1 MHPSGS
7 PEQPAPSSGPLPVPP
22 PVHRDRRKRA
32 VGWQSKDVLRASA
45 LIIAI
50 YVVLRLLWVAHE
62 LFFVVF
68 LGALF
73 GLAVASAVD
82 RLERFRIPRG
92 IGAAMVVIGFLAI
105 LTGFGAWMAPT
116 LRQQSRELRVKL
128 PEAADKVEGWI
139 NTHQSGLVGLLLGNS
154 DSDSDST
161 NAATNADSAS
171 TARQRRDVVVAAA
184 SDHDSATLTAQTA
197 KGANSSDSSAK
208 GTDTVTVKKATAASS
223 LKARIGARMGS
234 ATHYLFPFLSSTLTA
249 FGGILLIIFL
259 SVYIGAEP
267 ATYRS
272 GMMHLFPQRTR
283 RRAGEVLAAM
293 AVALR
298 KWLVTQLIA
307 MAVIG
312 AVTTIVLLVLKVKAA
327 FALGLLAGLFEFIPT
342 IGPILSAVPAIA
354 MGFLDS
360 PEKALF
366 IGIAYIGIQ
375 FLENHILIPLLMR
388 GGVDL
393 PPALTVISQALM
405 AMVFGF
411 IGLMVAVPLLA
422 AVMVP
427 IKMLYVQDV
436 VGDRLDALDAD
447 DDDDDDDDD

>member
-1 MHPSGS
+1 M
-7 PEQPAPSSGPLPVPP
+7 
-22 PVHRDRRKRA
+22 
-32 VGWQSKDVLRASA
+32 GWQSKDVLRAAA
-45 LIIAI
+45 LIIGI
-50 YVVLRLLWVAHE
+50 YVILRLLWVAHE

-73 GLAVASAVD
+73 GLAVSSAVD

-92 IGAAMVVIGFLAI
+92 VGAAMVVIGFLAI
-105 LTGFGAWMAPT
+105 LGGFGAWMAPT

-128 PEAADKVEGWI
+128 PEAIDKVESWI
-139 NTHQSGLVGLLLGNS
+139 NTHQNGLLGLMLGNS
-154 DSDSDST
+154 DTDTDST
-161 NAATNADSAS
+161 QEGPTADSAKAGGGGDS
-171 TARQRRDVVVAAA
+171 VSRAQERRDVVAAA
-184 SDHDSATLTAQTA
+184 VSGQDSARLTASTVRA
-197 KGANSSDSSAK
+197 GSSGDSASR
-208 GTDTVTVKKATAASS
+208 GTDTVTVKKATPASS
-223 LKARIGARMGS
+223 LKARLSARMGG
-234 ATHYLFPFLSSTLTA
+234 ATRYLFPFLTSTLSA
-249 FGGILLIIFL
+249 FGGVLLIIFL

-272 GMMHLFPQRTR
+272 GLMHLFPQRSR
-283 RRAGEVLAAM
+283 KRAGEVLAAM

-307 MAVIG
+307 MAAIG
-312 AVTTIVLLVLKVKAA
+312 AVTTVVLLVLKVKAA

-366 IGIAYIGIQ
+366 IGVAYIGIQ

-393 PPALTVISQALM
+393 PPALTVISQAM
-405 AMVFGF
+405 MTMVFGF

-436 VGDRLDALDAD
+436 VGDRMDVLDED
-447 DDDDDDDDD
+447 DEDDEDDPN

>member
-1 MHPSGS
+1 M
-7 PEQPAPSSGPLPVPP
+7 
-22 PVHRDRRKRA
+22 
-32 VGWQSKDVLRASA
+32 GWQSKDVLRAAA
-45 LIIAI
+45 LIIGI
-50 YVVLRLLWVAHE
+50 YVILRLLWVAHE

-73 GLAVASAVD
+73 GLAVSSAVD

-92 IGAAMVVIGFLAI
+92 VGAAMVVIGFLAI
-105 LTGFGAWMAPT
+105 LGGFGAWMAPT

-128 PEAADKVEGWI
+128 PEAIDKVESWI
-139 NTHQSGLVGLLLGNS
+139 NTHQNGLLGLMLGNS
-154 DSDSDST
+154 DTDTDST
-161 NAATNADSAS
+161 QEGPTADSAKAGGGGDS
-171 TARQRRDVVVAAA
+171 VSRAQERRDVVAAA
-184 SDHDSATLTAQTA
+184 VSGQDSARLTASTVRA
-197 KGANSSDSSAK
+197 GSSGDSASR
-208 GTDTVTVKKATAASS
+208 GTDTVTVKKATPASS
-223 LKARIGARMGS
+223 LKARLSARMGG
-234 ATHYLFPFLSSTLTA
+234 ATRYLFPFLTSTLSA
-249 FGGILLIIFL
+249 FGGVLLIIFL

-272 GMMHLFPQRTR
+272 GLMHLFPQRSR
-283 RRAGEVLAAM
+283 KRAGEVLAAM

-307 MAVIG
+307 MAAIG
-312 AVTTIVLLVLKVKAA
+312 AVTTVVLLVLKVKAA

-366 IGIAYIGIQ
+366 IGVAYIGIQ

-405 AMVFGF
+405 TMVFGF

-436 VGDRLDALDAD
+436 VGDRMDVLDEDDEDDEAD
-447 DDDDDDDDD
+447 EDDEDDPN

>member
-1 MHPSGS
+1 M
-7 PEQPAPSSGPLPVPP
+7 
-22 PVHRDRRKRA
+22 
-32 VGWQSKDVLRASA
+32 LRAAA
-45 LIIAI
+45 LIIGI
-50 YVVLRLLWVAHE
+50 YVLLRLLWVAHE

-68 LGALF
+68 LGTLF
-73 GLAVASAVD
+73 GLAVSSAVD

-105 LTGFGAWMAPT
+105 LGGFGAWMAPT

-128 PEAADKVEGWI
+128 PEAVDKVETWI
-139 NTHQSGLVGLLLGNS
+139 NTHQNGLVGLVLGSS
-154 DSDSDST
+154 DSDNDSSKGSST
-161 NAATNADSAS
+161 ADSSKAGNRGDSAS
-171 TARQRRDVVVAAA
+171 RSRERRDIVAAA
-184 SDHDSATLTAQTA
+184 ASGQDSARLTA
-197 KGANSSDSSAK
+197 SSAK
-208 GTDTVTVKKATAASS
+208 AGGSNDSTAKETDTVTVKKATPASS
-223 LKARIGARMGS
+223 LKARLSARMGG
-234 ATHYLFPFLSSTLTA
+234 ATRYLFPFLSSTLAA
-249 FGGILLIIFL
+249 FGGVLLMIFL

-267 ATYRS
+267 TTYRS
-272 GMMHLFPQRTR
+272 GLMHLFPQRTR
-283 RRAGEVLAAM
+283 KRAGEVLAAM

-312 AVTTIVLLVLKVKAA
+312 AVTTVVLLVLKVKAA

-360 PEKALF
+360 PEKALV
-366 IGIAYIGIQ
+366 IGVAYIGIQ

-405 AMVFGF
+405 ALVFGF

-436 VGDRLDALDAD
+436 VGDRMEVFDEDEDEED
-447 DDDDDDDDD
+447 DEDDEDD